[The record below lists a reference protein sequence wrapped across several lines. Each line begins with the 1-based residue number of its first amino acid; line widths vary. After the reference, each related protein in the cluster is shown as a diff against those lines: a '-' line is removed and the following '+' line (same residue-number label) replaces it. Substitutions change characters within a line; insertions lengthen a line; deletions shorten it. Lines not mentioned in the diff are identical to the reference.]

1 MLLDRGHHLRRIE
14 GGQQHQ
20 VHAVEQARVH
30 DHVAVDVRAGEGG
43 HHRVLR
49 GPHVHDGGHRGVHE
63 DVAVAVHGA
72 LGMPGG
78 AGGVADGREGV
89 GGHRGDLHVRVPG
102 GQEVFEGPAPRR
114 RGVVAEED
122 DLAKAPASAVAACA
136 SRSAAPEP
144 EQWLALLARR
154 EQNLGA
160 AVVDDEA
167 DLLRRQHHVDRVGDR
182 AQLVDRVV
190 AHHPLPGVVGVQ
202 GDPVAR
208 LDADVAQAVG
218 EPVRE
223 LVQHVEAEPA
233 AVEYE
238 RRLVAEPAGRRGQHL
253 TECLQH
259 AASSGVDFA
268 MTRPA
273 GEGCA
278 SAMAEPIPLCTVL
291 PAGSRHRPT
300 FLTSMYLTGTSLW
313 PIRST
318 AAPHCSNAI

>member
-1 MLLDRGHHLRRIE
+1 M
-14 GGQQHQ
+14 
-20 VHAVEQARVH
+20 VE
-30 DHVAVDVRAGEGG
+30 
-43 HHRVLR
+43 
-49 GPHVHDGGHRGVHE
+49 
-63 DVAVAVHGA
+63 
-72 LGMPGG
+72 
-78 AGGVADGREGV
+78 RESA
-89 GGHRGDLHVRVPG
+89 GHRGDLHVRVPG
-102 GQEVFEGPAPRR
+102 GQEVFEGPGPRR

-122 DLAKAPASAVAACA
+122 DLAKAPASTVAACA
-136 SRSAAPEP
+136 SCSAAPEP

-154 EQNLGA
+154 EQHLGA

-223 LVQHVEAEPA
+223 LVQLVEAEPA

-291 PAGSRHRPT
+291 LPVAVTARLFLRPCTLPAPVCGQSGPLPRHTAPMRYSRVMARI
-300 FLTSMYLTGTSLW
+300 FRL
-313 PIRST
+313 R
-318 AAPHCSNAI
+318 APCR